1 MLRLDGGL
9 GSFLHA
15 FLIWNYFLLSNSRF
29 LQNEDIFHGEKDIER
44 WDMFPLWYV
53 RDDWS
58 LFGVFGLFHSIL
70 TFHTLKTFTNEVL
83 MKLGDLHDQNARILE
98 SFAKFGNMLQKLFLI
113 NFFNQLIFFST
124 TKMMWRSKNLA

>member
-1 MLRLDGGL
+1 MAKKILSGGTCSL
-9 GSFLHA
+9 
-15 FLIWNYFLLSNSRF
+15 Y
-29 LQNEDIFHGEKDIER
+29 E
-44 WDMFPLWYV
+44 YV

-113 NFFNQLIFFST
+113 NFFNQLKFGLVVPIIGFTNVRHRF
-124 TKMMWRSKNLA
+124 MDFQF